1 MEKTNKDS
9 FSSSLIQY
17 REILKKENKKPS
29 ILLHVCCGACSCYPL
44 LFLIDLFDIS
54 VFFSNSNIYPLE
66 EYNKRKEATIKYI
79 SYLNDKF
86 SADIKFI
93 EDKYNYEEFSKDLEH
108 FKDEKEGGRRCYL
121 CIEKRLRNLFEYANN
136 NHFKYVST
144 IMSISRNKNI
154 NAINNIGKTLE
165 NEYNNITFLTFDFK
179 KNNGQDIGVAISK
192 KLDIYRQNYCGCEFS
207 RNK

>member
-93 EDKYNYEEFSKDLEH
+93 EDKYNYEEFSKD
-108 FKDEKEGGRRCYL
+108 FSGKWFFGR
-121 CIEKRLRNLFEYANN
+121 IFA
-136 NHFKYVST
+136 S
-144 IMSISRNKNI
+144 
-154 NAINNIGKTLE
+154 
-165 NEYNNITFLTFDFK
+165 
-179 KNNGQDIGVAISK
+179 
-192 KLDIYRQNYCGCEFS
+192 
-207 RNK
+207 